1 MKKAS
6 GILLNVFAYGIIVCL
21 FAGGASLLGY
31 LVGLMIGGENA
42 AALCAWIFRTYLPWV
57 IRTTSLLAGVGLVGM
72 YLGRQK
78 ALTVS
83 DQGKAERKR

>member
-6 GILLNVFAYGIIVCL
+6 KILLIVFAYGMLACL

-31 LVGLMIGGENA
+31 LAGLVIGGESA
-42 AALCAWIFRTYLPWV
+42 AVLCAWVFRIYLPWV
-57 IRTTSLLAGVGLVGM
+57 IRATSVLAGVGLVGM

-83 DQGKAERKR
+83 DQGKAERK

>member
-6 GILLNVFAYGIIVCL
+6 GILLKIFAYGMIACL

-31 LVGLMIGGENA
+31 LAGLVIGGESA
-42 AALCAWIFRTYLPWV
+42 AALCAWVYKTYLPWV
-57 IRTTSLLAGVGLVGM
+57 IRATSVLAGVGLIGM

-83 DQGKAERKR
+83 DQGRKEQ